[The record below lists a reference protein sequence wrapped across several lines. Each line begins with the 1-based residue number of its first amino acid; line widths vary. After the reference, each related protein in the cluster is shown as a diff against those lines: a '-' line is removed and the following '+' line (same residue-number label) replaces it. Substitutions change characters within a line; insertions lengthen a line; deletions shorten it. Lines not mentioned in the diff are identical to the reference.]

1 MAAAKTL
8 SLNTR
13 YYLAAVIADV
23 FTVSVA
29 LGLAI
34 FIRFGRFT
42 AFPITEFLGTASFF
56 MLGYY
61 VISVMENLYSV
72 RTTLNRP
79 MLLYRILR
87 MTLIVTGS
95 FMLMLFLFKET
106 RLVFIDSRFVIVFNM
121 LGWLLLTLAVKLVIL
136 PNLFK
141 SLYGGKR
148 KSRSN
153 LLVAGNPARNGS
165 IASLLRGSAIYAS
178 DQRVVQWAETLPTD
192 PRELT
197 DIVLKKMIAM
207 SCSGAVILLDGRHD
221 FNCIAES
228 SIKLNDSGIPF
239 VIYGPKI
246 FELGYFDPWFSLS
259 DYGALTFLKK
269 GKRSIQ
275 ISMRRFSD
283 VLLSVIALVLLS
295 PVFLATAIAVKLS
308 SQGNVLFRQERVG
321 KKLKTFGFLKF
332 RSMKEGDANAE
343 DHKKYFKDYAGGK
356 TAQDQ
361 GNGETFKLNQTSR
374 VTAIGRVI
382 RKTSIDELPQ
392 LVNILRGDMTIVGP
406 RPCIPYE
413 LEHYSGWQRRRFSVK
428 PGLTGIWQ
436 VYGRSRLPFNE
447 AQFLDFLY
455 TIDSSHSLDFRLI
468 MKTIPVVLFG
478 KGGL

>member
-1 MAAAKTL
+1 VAAGKTL

-13 YYLAAVIADV
+13 YYVAAVIADL
-23 FTVSVA
+23 FTVVTALAVA
-29 LGLAI
+29 V
-34 FIRFGRFT
+34 FIRFGRFS
-42 AFPITEFLGTASFF
+42 AFPFTEFLGTAAFF

-79 MLLYRILR
+79 MLLYRSLR
-87 MTLIVTGS
+87 MTFIVTGA
-95 FMLMLFLFKET
+95 FMLLVFLFKET
-106 RLVFIDSRFVIVFNM
+106 KFVFIDSRFVIVFNM
-121 LGWLLLTLAVKLVIL
+121 LAWLVLTLAVKLVFL
-136 PNLFK
+136 PNIFK

-148 KSRSN
+148 RSRSN
-153 LLVAGNPARNGS
+153 LLVAGNPGRNGS
-165 IASLLRGSAIYAS
+165 IASLLRNSTVYSS
-178 DQRVVQWAETLPTD
+178 DQRVIQWAESLPVS
-192 PRELT
+192 PGELT
-197 DIVLKKMIAM
+197 ATVLEKMAEK
-207 SCSGAVILLDGRHD
+207 SCSGAVVLFEEKHD

-228 SIKLNDSGIPF
+228 CVLLNDSGIPF

-269 GKRSIQ
+269 GKQSFQ
-275 ISMRRFSD
+275 ISMRRLND
-283 VLLSVIALVLLS
+283 IVLSSIGLVLLL
-295 PVFLATAIAVKLS
+295 PVFIVTALAVKLTS
-308 SQGNVLFRQERVG
+308 PGPVLFRQQRVG
-321 KKLKTFGFLKF
+321 LELKRFGFLKF
-332 RSMKEGDANAE
+332 RSMKQGKVNEDA
-343 DHKKYFKDYAGGK
+343 HKKYFKEYADGK
-356 TAQDQ
+356 TA
-361 GNGETFKLNQTSR
+361 GGSEGAFKLRQNSR
-374 VTAIGRVI
+374 VTLIGRII

-392 LVNILRGDMTIVGP
+392 LVNVLKGDMSMVGP

-413 LEHYSGWQRRRFSVK
+413 LEHYSGWQRKRFTVK

-436 VYGRSRLPFNE
+436 VYGRSRLPFSK

>member
-1 MAAAKTL
+1 MPTTRTL
-8 SLNTR
+8 SLNSR
-13 YYLAAVIADV
+13 YYVAAVMADV
-23 FTVSVA
+23 FTVAAA
-29 LGLAI
+29 LALAVI
-34 FIRFGRFT
+34 IRFGRFS
-42 AFPITEFLGTASFF
+42 AFPITEYLGTASFF

-79 MLLYRILR
+79 MLLYRTLR
-87 MTLIVTGS
+87 MTFMVTGS
-95 FMLMLFLFKET
+95 FMLMVFLFKET
-106 RLVFIDSRFVIVFNM
+106 RLLFIDSRFVIVFNM
-121 LGWLLLTLAVKLVIL
+121 FAWLVLSLAVKLVIL
-136 PNLFK
+136 PNLFRF
-141 SLYGGKR
+141 LYGGKR
-148 KSRSN
+148 SSRSN
-153 LLVAGNPARNGS
+153 LLVAGNPVRNRN
-165 IASLLRGSAIYAS
+165 IASLLRSSAIYAS
-178 DQRVVQWAETLPTD
+178 DQRVIQWPDILPTD
-192 PRELT
+192 PCELT
-197 DIVLKKMIAM
+197 DAVLEQMNEK
-207 SCSGAVILLDGRHD
+207 SCSGAVILFDERHD

-228 SIKLNDSGIPF
+228 CVKLNDSGIPF

-275 ISMRRFSD
+275 ISIRRFSD
-283 VLLSVIALVLLS
+283 VLLSAAGLVLLS
-295 PVFLATAIAVKLS
+295 PVFLATALAVKLS
-308 SQGNVLFRQERVG
+308 SHGNVLFRQKRVG
-321 KKLKTFGFLKF
+321 KNLKTFSFLKF
-332 RSMKEGDANAE
+332 RSMKEGNANVE
-343 DHKKYFKDYAGGK
+343 DHKKYFKDYANGK
-356 TAQDQ
+356 TAQ

-374 VTAIGRVI
+374 VTLVGRVI

-392 LVNILRGDMTIVGP
+392 LVNVLRGNMTVVGP

-413 LEHYSGWQRRRFSVK
+413 LEHYSGWQRRRFIVK

-436 VYGRSRLPFNE
+436 VYGRSRLPFDE

-455 TIDSSHSLDFRLI
+455 TIDSSHSLDFRLM